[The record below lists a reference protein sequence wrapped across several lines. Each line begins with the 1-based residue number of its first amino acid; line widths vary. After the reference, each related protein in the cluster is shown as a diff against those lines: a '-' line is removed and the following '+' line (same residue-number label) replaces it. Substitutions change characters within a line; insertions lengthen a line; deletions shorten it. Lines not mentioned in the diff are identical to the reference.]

1 MVQVAARHPPFR
13 AGLMSLEIERKF
25 LVAHDG
31 WKSAVTRRARIRD
44 GLVSM
49 FNGRKTRVR
58 MMDGRAT
65 LTVKGEYTGS
75 VRSEYEYAIPV
86 ADAEEMLR
94 TMCDDRVLEKTRHYV
109 LHGGLTWEIDVYEGL
124 LEGVV
129 IAEVELDRADRML
142 ELPDWVGREVTD
154 DANYRKL
161 KMLQD
166 RTAERQARLG

>member
-1 MVQVAARHPPFR
+1 
-13 AGLMSLEIERKF
+13 MSLEIERKF

-31 WKSAVTRRARIRD
+31 WKSAVTRSVKITD

-58 MMDGRAT
+58 IIDSHAT
-65 LTVKGEYTGS
+65 LTVKSEHKGP
-75 VRSEYEYAIPV
+75 VRSEFEYAIPG

-94 TMCDDRVLEKTRHYV
+94 TMCDDRVLAKTRNYV
-109 LHGGLTWEIDVYEGL
+109 SHDGLTWEIDVYEGL

-129 IAEVELDRADRML
+129 IAEVELDREDRRL
-142 ELPDWVGREVTD
+142 ELPDWVGREVTG
-154 DANYRKL
+154 DANYTKL

-166 RTAERQARLG
+166 RTAERRARLG

>member
-1 MVQVAARHPPFR
+1 
-13 AGLMSLEIERKF
+13 MSLEIERKF

-31 WKSAVTRRARIRD
+31 WKSSVARSVKIKD

-58 MMDGRAT
+58 MIDGHAT
-65 LTVKGEYTGS
+65 LTVKSEHTGS
-75 VRSEYEYAIPV
+75 VRSEFEYAIPV
-86 ADAEEMLR
+86 SDAEEMLR
-94 TMCDDRVLEKTRHYV
+94 TMCDDRVLEKTRNYV
-109 LHGGLTWEIDVYEGL
+109 LHDGLTWEIDVYEGL

-142 ELPDWVGREVTD
+142 DVPDWVGREVTE

-166 RTAERQARLG
+166 RTAERRARTG

>member
-1 MVQVAARHPPFR
+1 MVQVAARYPPFR

-58 MMDGRAT
+58 MIDGHAT
-65 LTVKGEYTGS
+65 LTVKSEHTGS
-75 VRSEYEYAIPV
+75 VRSEFEYAIPV

-94 TMCDDRVLEKTRHYV
+94 TMCDDRVLEKTRNYV
-109 LHGGLTWEIDVYEGL
+109 LHDGLTWEIDVYEGL
-124 LEGVV
+124 LDGVV
-129 IAEVELDRADRML
+129 IAEVELDRADRGL
-142 ELPDWVGREVTD
+142 ALPDWVGREVTE

-166 RTAERQARLG
+166 RTAERRARAG